1 MNKNIAAIM
10 VLGILAAGCQT
21 MYQATMEKFFGV
33 EKRQFLEDA
42 VVAVRNDQKK
52 AQEEFKDAMTQLK
65 ELYAFDGGHLE
76 GMYNKLKKSYED
88 SENQATN
95 VSNRIENMHRIAG
108 AMFAEWQQETRE
120 YQNPTFAANSKRQ
133 LNETKQRYNKLVES
147 VKNSEKA
154 MVPVLRQLKDHV
166 LYLKHNLNAQAIG
179 SLKVEASNIQSQIQ
193 EVIQHMNASIN
204 EANAFIQALTKGA

>member
-1 MNKNIAAIM
+1 M
-10 VLGILAAGCQT
+10 
-21 MYQATMEKFFGV
+21 
-33 EKRQFLEDA
+33 
-42 VVAVRNDQKK
+42 VAVRNDQKK